1 MAEKMGDNK
10 THTSNQGASVKRPDV
25 PIHKPRDSL
34 LSNSSGFNNYRGF
47 LNLCIVLLAMSSSR
61 LVLENLIKYGIIMD
75 PIKWFSVF
83 LQDPYSWPNFTLLIL
98 LNGFILYAF
107 WLEKLMLKAYIQE
120 RTMTVLVTLNV
131 MTVFI
136 FPVIVILYYK
146 PNPVGSFASLGTYSI
161 AFLKL
166 ISYAA
171 VNKWCRDAQ
180 SSTSKKSKKSANSS
194 DDSLSRN
201 SPRRHSTPQPRKRVT
216 NRRRSEGSNE
226 EANGDQAE
234 LVEYPNNL
242 TLNDMCY
249 FMMVPTLCYE
259 LNFPRTKR
267 IRKRFLIRRIIELV
281 FLVQLCLCLVQ
292 QWIVPTVLNALAP
305 FTSLDTKRML
315 ERVLKLAVPNHIC
328 WLIFFYSFFHSWL
341 NVLGEVTKFADRN
354 FYQDWWNAETISY
367 FWKNWNI
374 PVHKWCLRHLYFPLR
389 SKGVDQQ
396 KAQIIVFLVS
406 AIFHEYLVSIPLQMF
421 RLWAFG
427 GMLAQLPLVKLTSK
441 VKGHWGNVLV
451 WLSLIIGQPVAVLMY
466 FHDYYVMHA
475 AINVNGTSTTP

>member
-1 MAEKMGDNK
+1 MAEKSK
-10 THTSNQGASVKRPDV
+10 TSSSSTQDDSVSRPDV

-34 LSNSSGFNNYRGF
+34 LSHSSGFNNYRGF
-47 LNLCIVLLAMSSSR
+47 LNLCIVLLGMSTSR

-75 PIKWFSVF
+75 PIMWVSIF
-83 LQDPYSWPNFTLLIL
+83 LQDPYSWPNLTLLII

-107 WLEKLMLKAYIQE
+107 WLEKLISKKAINE

-131 MTVFI
+131 MTVFV
-136 FPVIVILYYK
+136 FPVVVIVYYK
-146 PNPVGSFASLGTYSI
+146 PNPVGSFVSLGTYSI
-161 AFLKL
+161 VFLKL

-180 SSTSKKSKKSANSS
+180 SSVSRKTKKNITNGDS
-194 DDSLSRN
+194 SLSRN
-201 SPRRHSTPQPRKRVT
+201 SPRRHSTPQPRKRVS
-216 NRRRSEGSNE
+216 NRRISEGSNLD
-226 EANGDQAE
+226 ANGEQTE
-234 LVEYPNNL
+234 QLVEYPDNL
-242 TLNDMCY
+242 TLHDMCY

-267 IRKRFLIRRIIELV
+267 IRKRFLIRRAIELV

-354 FYQDWWNAETISY
+354 FYQDWWNAETIAY

-374 PVHKWCLRHLYFPLR
+374 PVHKWCLRHIYIPLR
-389 SKGVDQQ
+389 SKGIDQQ
-396 KAQIIVFLVS
+396 KAQMIVFLVS

-421 RLWAFG
+421 RLWAFW
-427 GMLAQLPLVKLTSK
+427 GMMAQLPLAKLTSN
-441 VKGHWGNVLV
+441 VKGHWGNILV
-451 WLSLIIGQPVAVLMY
+451 WLSLIIGQPVALLMY

-475 AINVNGTSTTP
+475 ATNLNSTSTTP